1 MNSVLQV
8 KSAIE
13 EALEWLEENSDAET
27 EEYEEKLKEVE
38 EKCSPIVAKA
48 YQGAGGPDGDSE
60 DDEDLED
67 HDEL

>member
-1 MNSVLQV
+1 MQV
-8 KSAIE
+8 KGAID

-27 EEYEEKLKEVE
+27 EDYEEKLKEVE

-48 YQGAGGPDGDSE
+48 YQGAGGGSE
-60 DDEDLED
+60 DDEDLDE

>member
-1 MNSVLQV
+1 M
-8 KSAIE
+8 
-13 EALEWLEENSDAET
+13 
-27 EEYEEKLKEVE
+27 E

>member
-1 MNSVLQV
+1 MD
-8 KSAIE
+8 

-48 YQGAGGPDGDSE
+48 YGGAGPGGSE
-60 DDEDLED
+60 DDEED
-67 HDEL
+67 IDEHDEL